1 ISGFRQAESGILMIA
16 VQRSLLLL
24 GAGLPGCG
32 PYGNST
38 GGVPVLPMHPSA
50 GGGPARPVRCRG
62 GTGPAQRK
70 NKLSRVD
77 MNDYADPQQARLD
90 AMAAPLLA
98 WYDVNKRTLPWRG
111 TRDPYQ
117 IWVSEVMLQ
126 QTRVAAVIPYYQR
139 WMAELPDVAALAA

>member
-1 ISGFRQAESGILMIA
+1 MKE
-16 VQRSLLLL
+16 
-24 GAGLPGCG
+24 
-32 PYGNST
+32 
-38 GGVPVLPMHPSA
+38 
-50 GGGPARPVRCRG
+50 
-62 GTGPAQRK
+62 
-70 NKLSRVD
+70 
-77 MNDYADPQQARLD
+77 YADPQQARLD

-139 WMAELPDVAALAA
+139 WMAELPDVAALAARGKETLLKLKVGQG